1 MSWVWFIRGIRNVC
15 VKMTA
20 ESKLLLLK
28 QYSDMKKCTKILKFD
43 RCNINKNEC
52 VVHIVFVGPCVRHLF
67 ILYFQCGQT
76 GLQLLASLDQL
87 SLHGLLGTQ
96 MSHLRE
102 KDRRKCLRTS
112 TTEWRRTKASPS
124 PAVIKLISPYAPKNG
139 VTRASLYLPLAH
151 FLSHSL
157 PLFFAI
163 QLGNIWLTVVH
174 PLPEGWTHDRAH
186 VHWGKPAALSHTY
199 KHPGPLT
206 QGWLITKASS

>member
-1 MSWVWFIRGIRNVC
+1 M
-15 VKMTA
+15 
-20 ESKLLLLK
+20 
-28 QYSDMKKCTKILKFD
+28 
-43 RCNINKNEC
+43 
-52 VVHIVFVGPCVRHLF
+52 HIVFVGPCVRHLF

-96 MSHLRE
+96 MSHLRK

-157 PLFFAI
+157 PLFFAHNSWGTSGSLWSTLSLRAEHTTGHTCTGEN
-163 QLGNIWLTVVH
+163 QLLCS
-174 PLPEGWTHDRAH
+174 
-186 VHWGKPAALSHTY
+186 SHTC